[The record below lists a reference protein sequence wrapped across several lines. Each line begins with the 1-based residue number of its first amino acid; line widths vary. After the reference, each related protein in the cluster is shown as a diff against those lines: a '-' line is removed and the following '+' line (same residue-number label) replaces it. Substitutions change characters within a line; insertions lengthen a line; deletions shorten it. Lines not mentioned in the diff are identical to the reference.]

1 MKTYNSIRESVGIPT
16 RNQNIDYTKAVI
28 KKLVFAFSVCA
39 FSRHEPGRDKKD
51 AEASKSVTSP
61 YNCTAE
67 AVFGGR
73 KSENIISSFEGIRE
87 DSDSIPQIRLY

>member
-39 FSRHEPGRDKKD
+39 FSLPESRRDKKD
-51 AEASKSVTSP
+51 AEALKRASSP
-61 YNCTAE
+61 YMRTAE
-67 AVFGGR
+67 TRFGGR

-87 DSDSIPQIRLY
+87 DSDIIPQIRLY